1 MGPVQ
6 VVTLTPPKKRKIVD
20 AQTATA
26 RQRGLDVGAVTPA
39 KAYSGQPIGCAA
51 PKPLKPRKIRKVRV
65 FIKGIKKRASVL

>member
-1 MGPVQ
+1 MSHSPLQ
-6 VVTLTPPKKRKIVD
+6 KKKIVD

-39 KAYSGQPIGCAA
+39 KAYSEQPIGCAA
-51 PKPLKPRKIRKVRV
+51 LKPLKPRKIKKVRV